1 MKKIFTFLFVMMLTV
16 ASLFAQAPQRMS
28 YQAVVRNS
36 NNALVTE
43 QNVSVRLSIL
53 QGSASGA
60 AVYVET
66 HNATTNVNGL
76 LTVEVGAGNS
86 SQNFSQIPW
95 GMGPFYLK
103 SEIDPNGGV
112 NYSIESVQQL
122 LSVPYA
128 LYAGQADNVPA
139 FAVTPTDTG
148 YVLVLTMP
156 NGTVQSYV
164 LRNGQQGPAG
174 PTGPQGPQGLQG
186 QPGPAGQNGTN
197 GQDGFSPIIV
207 TTPTATG
214 TQVTITDAIGPH
226 TFTIQNGTNGTNGTN
241 GQDGRGILTITGPV
255 SSGLNDTYTINFTDG
270 SNTTFVVHNGATGA
284 TGATGPIGPTGPT
297 GPTGPAGAA
306 GATGATGPAG
316 PVGPAGPAGPA
327 GTDGRGIQNI
337 TGPVSNGLV
346 DTYTITYTDGTTS
359 NFTVTNG
366 APGATGATGP
376 AGPAGASGTNGTN
389 GTDGF
394 SPVVNTLTAGDSTV
408 VTITDA
414 TGTHTFVLHNGQQG
428 PQGPI
433 GPAGASGTNG
443 QNGRGIQE
451 ITGPVTSGNVDTY
464 TIHYTDGTT
473 YNFTVTNG
481 LDGTAASAGNGIS
494 SITGPV
500 SSGLTDTY
508 TIHFTDGTSTTFV
521 VTNGAPGAAGNNGTD
536 GVSPVVSTVSAGD
549 STTVTITDANGSH
562 TFVVHNGA
570 QGVQGPTGPAG
581 STGLTGPAGNGI
593 ANITGPVTSGLNDTY
608 TIHFTDGTTYTYT
621 VKNGAAGATG
631 PAGPTGPTGPA
642 GKGIQ
647 SIAQT
652 STSGNVDTY
661 TVTYTDGTTFSYNV
675 TNGTDG
681 VSPTVTATAAGSNII
696 ITVVDG
702 SGTHN
707 YSIPTTSGE
716 VTQVPVDWNATTGIT
731 AILNKPTV
739 VSAFTNDAGYITAA
753 DVPAQQNA
761 DWNATT
767 GVAEILNKPDFTGLQ
782 NAVDSLQNAINDMQD
797 AIDAAFVCGSSK
809 VVDYDGNLYNTVKI
823 GNQCWTKENMRTTHF
838 ADGTAIMHGI
848 PFADTS
854 TVIPFYYQNDLVD
867 LNTYGLYYNA
877 AAFTNGAASSNS
889 IPSGVQGICPK
900 GWHLPSIAE
909 FEQLFN
915 YVGSRSEYTCGGDTT
930 YIAKAL
936 ASTTGWTTSTGSCAV
951 GNNLLANNA
960 TDFSIMPSG
969 TINTFFSSSSSA
981 KYVGQAAYLSS
992 STWSSDGYPYSAYI
1006 TSGSKTFI
1014 EFIHSEIQPLF
1025 GNVVRCLRDITELES
1040 ESGNTSSN
1048 INLHDSLATVAFTG
1062 QYSDLTGT
1070 PTIPAEQVQSN
1081 WTESNT
1087 SSKAYI
1093 QNKPTL
1099 APVATSGQY
1108 SDLTG
1113 TPTLAPVATSGQ
1125 YSDLTG
1131 TPTIP
1136 AAQVN
1141 ADWDATTG
1149 VAQIL
1154 NKPTIPEYQVLN
1166 ISHDTLYLSNGG
1178 FVVLDWDNIGNK
1190 PAFSAVAFT
1199 NEYGDLSNR
1208 PANLSDFTNNQGFI
1222 TAADVPTQVQADW
1235 TETDSTS
1242 KAFIQNKPT
1251 IPTVPTSLNAFS
1263 NDPGFITLS
1272 DVPAQ
1277 VQSDWEETDVNS
1289 NAYIQRKPDLS
1300 QYLTTADMSNYVTK
1314 TENETI
1320 GGDKTFTGDVTLN
1333 GDNVVSATGSLEVP
1347 SVLNNV
1353 GTDGTL
1359 NLSTSTGTG
1368 DCEQAV
1374 NFCDLQTVYNS
1385 MLDKFNA
1392 LNDQIDGL
1400 LDSIKDLN
1408 KQLNTPKDGEACP
1421 NSPTVSDNDGNTYS
1435 TVRIGNQ
1442 CWMRENL
1449 RTTKRTDGTKM
1460 TLNASS
1466 NSTRPYYKNPAGGAS
1481 EVPVQGYV
1489 YNYVAASDSLLSF
1502 ATSQIRGIC
1511 PPGWHIPTYADWT
1524 ELITY
1529 MGTKEEYKCN
1539 GNNKIAKALSSPLYW
1554 PSSSSTCT
1562 VGNNPEDNNASGF
1575 SSVPAYSSTYCYYW
1589 ASENGRYTYW
1599 YNTAS
1604 EVSRSQTSYLS
1615 YFRSIRCLR
1624 DNSNGEPNSVNAP
1637 TVVTIDSTRNVTQNS
1652 AWILG
1657 GKITD
1662 NGGMPITEYGFIVG
1676 TSASVTIPTAAVVKK
1691 TTSNPTIP
1699 YTMAGWVVSGLT
1711 TNTQYYYRAYAINTI
1726 DTAYGEAIGLHTV
1739 EDGQPCPGLATITDI
1754 DGNTYNTVMIGS
1766 QCWLKENMKTTRYAT
1781 NMPLV
1786 SSTVATTEKPYYT
1799 TPTTNP
1805 SIAGLAYNWAATM
1818 GYAGASTVNS
1828 NPSGVMG
1835 ICPAGWH
1842 VPSNDEFQDLINYVN
1857 SHSEYQCGGTDGYI
1871 AKALASTAG
1880 WQSSTAT
1887 CGVGNTPANNNA
1899 TGFSMVRNYSTYAE
1913 LWSTSKNDWY
1923 MSSNSYSLQSSG
1935 ESETQ
1940 YFGVRCLKDASTTA
1954 SFPKLPKVVID
1965 NVTDGSGDFYKQV
1978 TAHVT
1983 SQGSSS
1989 VTARYIIC
1997 TPDSVVYNP
2006 LEVLAYLL
2014 SGQTFTDNVATNCA
2028 SKSSLEANTTYYL
2041 RAYVNNSEGYSFS
2054 NAVAFTTPSNGFKC
2068 PGTPT
2073 VSDKNSNSYPTVQ
2086 IGTQCWMAQ
2095 NLRSTTYPGG
2105 GSITCKTPNGGSL
2118 NVNYGRLYSNNAAMN
2133 GTQKVGS
2140 ESVQGICPSGWHLP
2154 SEAEVNTLK
2163 SYLSTQS
2170 DYLCNGSTNNI
2181 AKSLASKAGWTEDAT
2196 VCAVGNNQSANNATG
2211 FNAYPAGIYNGS
2223 NYQSYGQ
2230 STHFILDETGKHLS
2244 IAAIQPT
2251 CYSWANNGDAS
2262 VRCIKGATPPSV
2274 KTGSSITDK
2283 TFNSVT
2289 VDGYLYT
2296 DGINSTFDASAVTEL
2311 GICYSTSSN
2320 PTYGTSSRQI
2330 VTTVGGNFTAPLS
2343 GLSSGTTYYY
2353 RAYAKNAY
2361 GISHG
2366 EIKQVSTKKYATV
2379 ANNSNG
2385 TPTKNSVPL
2394 SGRITQNDGTITSW
2408 AFALYKQKPDG
2419 TYATTANDYTLFKQ
2433 NSSLGVQNG
2442 VYSFTVTGLDSGTTY
2457 KYRAWIHQEGLGWTS
2472 APSLSNNTITTLA
2485 TPTVTTTSATYS
2497 GSSTV
2502 IYWKGNVTS
2511 VGVASSSSS
2520 FEKGFVYGD
2529 ASHPVPTLTSNY
2541 GKMTV
2546 SGATTGEYTYNA
2558 TFNTPNKQWYVR
2570 AYVKN
2575 DVGVNYGDVITFTTP
2590 NVPSVGF
2597 SGNYESPYNYSAH
2610 IDYTSITLKPTAT
2623 STAPLTERGL
2633 LYTSDATVGASAP
2646 TSLPS
2651 STNVSDASTGWV
2663 KFVSS
2668 SNATGAV
2675 ELTIDN
2681 LTSNKTYY
2689 IVAYAKNPFGTTIGT
2704 TIKVIKTKLSC
2715 GQTLTDQQG
2724 NNYGTLSRGGKC
2736 WMMGNLRAYTYD
2748 NQLSWSTS
2756 GTGTELSRNT
2766 GTSGYISNTARYA
2779 FYPNNSNSTITVNQY
2794 GYLYN
2799 WAAATGY
2806 GLGSSSSTVLRTN
2819 TVTSQGKIQGI
2830 CPRGWHIPTSTELLS
2845 LRNNLNSY
2853 YTYFN
2858 QPAGKRTFNGTYTEF
2873 GTVLNL
2879 WSSTASDDDDTY
2891 AWGTWIYPGNSSC
2904 GYFANEKCT
2913 AVSVRCVQ
2921 D

>member
-53 QGSASGA
+53 QGSATGA
-60 AVYVET
+60 AVYTET

-76 LTVEVGAGNS
+76 LTVEVGGGNS

-95 GMGPFYLK
+95 GNGPFYLK

-214 TQVTITDAIGPH
+214 TQVTITDATGPH

-337 TGPVSNGLV
+337 TGPVSNGLA

-414 TGTHTFVLHNGQQG
+414 TGPHTFVLHNGQQG

-451 ITGPVTSGNVDTY
+451 ITGPVTSSNVDTY

-481 LDGTAASAGNGIS
+481 LDGTAAAAGNGIS

-621 VKNGAAGATG
+621 VKNGAAGSTG
-631 PAGPTGPTGPA
+631 PAGPTGPIGPA

-716 VTQVPVDWNATTGIT
+716 VTQVPVDWNSTSGVTQ
-731 AILNKPTV
+731 ILNKPTV
-739 VSAFTNDAGYITAA
+739 VSAFTNDAGYITLS
-753 DVPAQQNA
+753 DVPAQVQAN
-761 DWNATT
+761 
-767 GVAEILNKPDFTGLQ
+767 
-782 NAVDSLQNAINDMQD
+782 
-797 AIDAAFVCGSSK
+797 
-809 VVDYDGNLYNTVKI
+809 
-823 GNQCWTKENMRTTHF
+823 WTET
-838 ADGTAIMHGI
+838 
-848 PFADTS
+848 
-854 TVIPFYYQNDLVD
+854 
-867 LNTYGLYYNA
+867 
-877 AAFTNGAASSNS
+877 
-889 IPSGVQGICPK
+889 
-900 GWHLPSIAE
+900 
-909 FEQLFN
+909 
-915 YVGSRSEYTCGGDTT
+915 
-930 YIAKAL
+930 
-936 ASTTGWTTSTGSCAV
+936 
-951 GNNLLANNA
+951 
-960 TDFSIMPSG
+960 
-969 TINTFFSSSSSA
+969 
-981 KYVGQAAYLSS
+981 
-992 STWSSDGYPYSAYI
+992 
-1006 TSGSKTFI
+1006 
-1014 EFIHSEIQPLF
+1014 
-1025 GNVVRCLRDITELES
+1025 
-1040 ESGNTSSN
+1040 NTSSN
-1048 INLHDSLATVAFTG
+1048 AYIQNKPTLAPVATSGDWSDLNGTPTFAPVATSG

-1081 WTESNT
+1081 WTETNT

-1093 QNKPTL
+1093 QNKPNL
-1099 APVATSGQY
+1099 APVATSGDW
-1108 SDLTG
+1108 SDLNG
-1113 TPTLAPVATSGQ
+1113 TPTFAPVATSGQ

-1136 AAQVN
+1136 AEQVN
-1141 ADWDATTG
+1141 ADWNATSG
-1149 VAQIL
+1149 KAEIL
-1154 NKPTIPEYQVLN
+1154 NKPTIPTVNDATLTIKQDGTVKGTFTANQSTNQTIEITSPAPEYQVLS
-1166 ISHDTLYLSNGG
+1166 IGHDTLYLSNGG

-1199 NEYGDLSNR
+1199 NEYSDLSNR

-1589 ASENGRYTYW
+1589 TSENGRYTYW

-1739 EDGQPCPGLATITDI
+1739 EDGQPCPGLATVTDI

-1781 NMPLV
+1781 NMPLM

-1805 SIAGLAYNWAATM
+1805 SIAGLSYNWAAAM

-1835 ICPAGWH
+1835 ICPVGWH
-1842 VPSNDEFQDLINYVN
+1842 VPSNNEFQDLINYVN

-2014 SGQTFTDNVATNCA
+2014 GGQTFTDNVATNCA

-2251 CYSWANNGDAS
+2251 CYSWANNGETS

-2442 VYSFTVTGLDSGTTY
+2442 VYSFTVPGLDSGTTY

-2485 TPTVTTTSATYS
+2485 TPTVTTTSASYS

-2529 ASHPVPTLTSNY
+2529 ASHPVPTLTSNF
-2541 GKMTV
+2541 GKVTV

-2558 TFNTPNKQWYVR
+2558 TFNTANKQWYVR

>member
-1 MKKIFTFLFVMMLTV
+1 M
-16 ASLFAQAPQRMS
+16 P
-28 YQAVVRNS
+28 NS
-36 NNALVTE
+36 NWISA
-43 QNVSVRLSIL
+43 QHGSKSVSIDKIT
-53 QGSASGA
+53 SAYDA
-60 AVYVET
+60 A
-66 HNATTNVNGL
+66 A
-76 LTVEVGAGNS
+76 
-86 SQNFSQIPW
+86 
-95 GMGPFYLK
+95 
-103 SEIDPNGGV
+103 
-112 NYSIESVQQL
+112 
-122 LSVPYA
+122 
-128 LYAGQADNVPA
+128 
-139 FAVTPTDTG
+139 
-148 YVLVLTMP
+148 
-156 NGTVQSYV
+156 
-164 LRNGQQGPAG
+164 
-174 PTGPQGPQGLQG
+174 
-186 QPGPAGQNGTN
+186 
-197 GQDGFSPIIV
+197 
-207 TTPTATG
+207 
-214 TQVTITDAIGPH
+214 
-226 TFTIQNGTNGTNGTN
+226 
-241 GQDGRGILTITGPV
+241 
-255 SSGLNDTYTINFTDG
+255 
-270 SNTTFVVHNGATGA
+270 
-284 TGATGPIGPTGPT
+284 
-297 GPTGPAGAA
+297 
-306 GATGATGPAG
+306 
-316 PVGPAGPAGPA
+316 
-327 GTDGRGIQNI
+327 
-337 TGPVSNGLV
+337 
-346 DTYTITYTDGTTS
+346 
-359 NFTVTNG
+359 
-366 APGATGATGP
+366 
-376 AGPAGASGTNGTN
+376 
-389 GTDGF
+389 
-394 SPVVNTLTAGDSTV
+394 
-408 VTITDA
+408 
-414 TGTHTFVLHNGQQG
+414 
-428 PQGPI
+428 
-433 GPAGASGTNG
+433 
-443 QNGRGIQE
+443 
-451 ITGPVTSGNVDTY
+451 
-464 TIHYTDGTT
+464 
-473 YNFTVTNG
+473 
-481 LDGTAASAGNGIS
+481 AGNGIQN
-494 SITGPV
+494 ITGPV

-549 STTVTITDANGSH
+549 STTVTITDANGPH

-642 GKGIQ
+642 GNGIQ

-652 STSGNVDTY
+652 GTSGNVDTY

-675 TNGTDG
+675 TNGADG
-681 VSPTVTATAAGSNII
+681 VSPTISAAAAGSNII

-707 YSIPTTSGE
+707 YPIPTTSGE
-716 VTQVPVDWNATTGIT
+716 VTQVPADWNATTGVSQ
-731 AILNKPTV
+731 ILNKPTV
-739 VSAFTNDAGYITAA
+739 VSAFTNDAGYITLS

-969 TINTFFSSSSSA
+969 TINTFFSASSSA

-1154 NKPTIPEYQVLN
+1154 NKPTIPEYQVLS
-1166 ISHDTLYLSNGG
+1166 IGHDTLYLSNGG

-1272 DVPAQ
+1272 DVPDQ

-1359 NLSTSTGTG
+1359 NLSSSTGTG

-1374 NFCDLQTVYNS
+1374 NFCDLQNVYNS
-1385 MLDKFNA
+1385 ILAKFNE
-1392 LNDQIDGL
+1392 LNDQIDNL

-1408 KQLNTPKDGEACP
+1408 KELNTPKDGEACP
-1421 NSPTVSDNDGNTYS
+1421 TTPTVSDYNGKTYNT
-1435 TVRIGNQ
+1435 VKIGNQ
-1442 CWMRENL
+1442 CWMKESL
-1449 RTTKRTDGTKM
+1449 RSSAYADGTSIAGYTTTFHTDSTYARYYPNNSS
-1460 TLNASS
+1460 TLGNQYGYLYNWFAVMRGGKTPTSS
-1466 NSTRPYYKNPAGGAS
+1466 NAKPSG
-1481 EVPVQGYV
+1481 VQ
-1489 YNYVAASDSLLSF
+1489 
-1502 ATSQIRGIC
+1502 GIC
-1511 PPGWHIPTYADWT
+1511 PNGWHVPSFAEWEELRTYVETKYYNDYELAANSSMWYGADETWNKLGFSALPLGEIQSGSGTAPSVT
-1524 ELITY
+1524 EYL
-1529 MGTKEEYKCN
+1529 EY
-1539 GNNKIAKALSSPLYW
+1539 GGFW
-1554 PSSSSTCT
+1554 SSTRNGT
-1562 VGNNPEDNNASGF
+1562 NPYCPYFGPSLYTDYSGF
-1575 SSVPAYSSTYCYYW
+1575 NFFTGQQVRCVRDEDASTSSELPKVKAP
-1589 ASENGRYTYW
+1589 
-1599 YNTAS
+1599 
-1604 EVSRSQTSYLS
+1604 
-1615 YFRSIRCLR
+1615 
-1624 DNSNGEPNSVNAP
+1624 SVE
-1637 TVVTIDSTRNVTQNS
+1637 TIDSTTNVTQNS

-1662 NGGMPITEYGFIVG
+1662 NGGMPISNFGFIVG
-1676 TSASVTIPTAAVVKK
+1676 TSSNVTISTCVKRQNWS
-1691 TTSNPTIP
+1691 SNPSIPKTMNGATI
-1699 YTMAGWVVSGLT
+1699 TGLT

-1726 DTAYGEAIGLHTV
+1726 DTAYGEAKAFHTV

-1766 QCWLKENMKTTRYAT
+1766 QCWMKENLKTTKAADNT
-1781 NMPLV
+1781 PIT
-1786 SSTVATTEKPYYT
+1786 SSTPAANASYTGKSYTWTVAM
-1799 TPTTNP
+1799 N
-1805 SIAGLAYNWAATM
+1805 
-1818 GYAGASTVNS
+1818 GASAS
-1828 NPSGVMG
+1828 SANPSGVRG
-1835 ICPAGWH
+1835 ICPVGWH
-1842 VPSNDEFQDLINYVN
+1842 IP
-1857 SHSEYQCGGTDGYI
+1857 
-1871 AKALASTAG
+1871 STAEWNELIAYAGTGSAKKLAATSG
-1880 WQSSTAT
+1880 WNTSSTT
-1887 CGVGNTPANNNA
+1887 TNTPGNSQGTNNA
-1899 TGFSMVRNYSTYAE
+1899 TGLNFLVYPNYNTSWAYIISTNTGYSRFQIGYSTTEA
-1913 LWSTSKNDWY
+1913 SVGSG
-1923 MSSNSYSLQSSG
+1923 SSSSSYS
-1935 ESETQ
+1935 
-1940 YFGVRCLKDASTTA
+1940 VRCLKDASTTA
-1954 SFPKLPKVVID
+1954 SSMKLPTVEIT
-1965 NVTDGSGDFYKQV
+1965 NVAASTDPSYQKRI
-1978 TAHVT
+1978 TARVT
-1983 SQGSSS
+1983 STGGGTVGSRRIYYSK
-1989 VTARYIIC
+1989 
-1997 TPDSVVYNP
+1997 TPHPSPSNHIGYSN
-2006 LEVLAYLL
+2006 
-2014 SGQTFTDNVATNCA
+2014 FTDNTADNFVFTSN
-2028 SKSSLEANTTYYL
+2028 LEANTTYYV
-2041 RAYVNNSEGYSFS
+2041 RAAAQNSVGWSYSDEIS
-2054 NAVAFTTPSNGFKC
+2054 FTTSADGGGLKC

-2073 VSDKNSNSYPTVQ
+2073 VTDKNANNYPTVQ

-2095 NLRSTTYPGG
+2095 NLRSTLYPGG
-2105 GSITCKTPNGGSL
+2105 GTITNKIPNGGSL
-2118 NVNYGRLYSNNAAMN
+2118 SAYYGRLYSNSAAMN
-2133 GTQKVGS
+2133 GTEKVGT

-2154 SEAEVNTLK
+2154 SEAEINTLK

-2244 IAAIQPT
+2244 IAAVQPT
-2251 CYSWANNGDAS
+2251 CYSWANNGEAS

-2274 KTGSSITDK
+2274 KTGSSISDK

-2296 DGINSTFDASAVTEL
+2296 DGINFTFDASAVTEL
-2311 GICYSTSSN
+2311 GICYSTSNN
-2320 PTYGTSSRQI
+2320 PTYSTGSIKI
-2330 VTTVGGNFTAPLS
+2330 VSTVSGNYTATLS

-2353 RAYAKNAY
+2353 RAYAKNTY
-2361 GISHG
+2361 GISYG
-2366 EIKQVSTKKYATV
+2366 EIKQVSTKKFATV
-2379 ANNSNG
+2379 ANYSNG
-2385 TPTKNSVPL
+2385 TPTKNSVTL
-2394 SGRITQNDGTITSW
+2394 TGKITQNDGTITNW
-2408 AFALYKQKPDG
+2408 AFALYKQKADG
-2419 TYATTANDYTLFKQ
+2419 TYETNANDYTLFRQ

-2442 VYSFTVTGLDSGTTY
+2442 TYSITVTGLDSGTTY
-2457 KYRAWIHQEGLGWTS
+2457 KYRAWILQEGMVGWTT
-2472 APSLSNNTITTLA
+2472 APLSSNTITTLA

-2502 IYWKGNVTS
+2502 FYWKGNVTS

-2541 GKMTV
+2541 GKVTV

-2558 TFNTPNKQWYVR
+2558 TFNTANKQWYVR

-2689 IVAYAKNPFGTTIGT
+2689 IVAYAKNTFGTTIGT
-2704 TIKVIKTKLSC
+2704 TIKVIRTKLSC
-2715 GQTLTDQQG
+2715 GQTLVDQQG
-2724 NNYGTLSRGGKC
+2724 NSYGTLSRGGKC

-2845 LRNNLNSY
+2845 LRNNLTS

-2873 GTVLNL
+2873 GTMMNL
-2879 WSSTASDDDDTY
+2879 WSSTESDASY
-2891 AWGTWIYPGNSSC
+2891 AWGTWIYPGNSAC
-2904 GYFANEKCT
+2904 GDFTNEKST